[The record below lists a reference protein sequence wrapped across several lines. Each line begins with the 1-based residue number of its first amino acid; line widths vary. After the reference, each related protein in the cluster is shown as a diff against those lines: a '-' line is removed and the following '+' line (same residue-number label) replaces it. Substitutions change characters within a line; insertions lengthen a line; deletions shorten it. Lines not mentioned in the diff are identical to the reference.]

1 MELFPTLSSL
11 VKIKIASLTTISLK
25 ANRST
30 TPIVVNMSMKNMLKK
45 LWDFKISF
53 IRKYPVISAIMAWL
67 EGIIIGLIIYH
78 YFFMEK
84 LSCCGVY
91 G

>member
-1 MELFPTLSSL
+1 
-11 VKIKIASLTTISLK
+11 
-25 ANRST
+25 
-30 TPIVVNMSMKNMLKK
+30 MKNMLKK